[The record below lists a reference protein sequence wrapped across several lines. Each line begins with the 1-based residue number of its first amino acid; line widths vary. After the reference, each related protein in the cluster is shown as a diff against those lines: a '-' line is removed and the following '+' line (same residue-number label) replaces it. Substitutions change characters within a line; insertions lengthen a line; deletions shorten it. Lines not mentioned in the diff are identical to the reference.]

1 MEKLDLRRSSCQAK
15 VLGTIVSVSGAFVV
29 ILYKGSVIFSPSN
42 SPHQN
47 FMMILQQSNKW
58 VTGGLMLAMA
68 SILKSSWNILQVFDD
83 QLVLFSVNYS
93 IFTYNY

>member
-83 QLVLFSVNYS
+83 QLVL
-93 IFTYNY
+93 